1 MILCT
6 EGNAEHIE
14 YLMLEEDSPIKVAQY
29 YTKLLDKKLLSEKK
43 CKEPSQSQK
52 SAMLKHCLRRKIISN
67 IKISS
72 YLCRL

>member
-29 YTKLLDKKLLSEKK
+29 YTKLLDKKLLSEKNA
-43 CKEPSQSQK
+43 K
-52 SAMLKHCLRRKIISN
+52 SHRNRKRA
-67 IKISS
+67 
-72 YLCRL
+72 LC